1 MTDKGDVKS
10 NVVDFPADTAKG
22 KKAEKMWG
30 KPVIRY
36 GFTITPSLLIQGQ
49 RRLGLSPLQFNII
62 LHLMDFW
69 WEPERKPF
77 PSKAELAER
86 LDVHPRTIQKNIAEL
101 EGQGLIKRIQRRSP
115 AGDPGTNIYDL
126 SGLVERLKKLEPEF
140 QKVKEDKQALRRA
153 VASPKG
159 RRRAKAPD

>member
-1 MTDKGDVKS
+1 MTEKS
-10 NVVDFPADTAKG
+10 DGISNIVDFPPGAAKG

-30 KPVIRY
+30 KSVIGY

-69 WEPERKPF
+69 WEPDRKPF

-86 LDVHPRTIQKNIAEL
+86 LDVHPRTVQKNIAEL
-101 EGQGLIKRIQRRSP
+101 EGQGLIKRIQRMSP

-126 SGLVERLKKLEPEF
+126 TGLVRQLKKLEPEF
-140 QKVKEDKQALRRA
+140 RKAKEDRQELRRT
-153 VASPKG
+153 VATPKD
-159 RRRAKAPD
+159 RRRAKAPG